1 MEKLVDNEKKG
12 HAEKAI
18 EAIKH
23 FNKSMTKA
31 IKERVHGKSEA

>member
-18 EAIKH
+18 EAIKD
-23 FNKSMTKA
+23 FNKNMVKA
-31 IKERVHGKSEA
+31 IKESNKEKSGP